1 MSATFII
8 PLTIFLAVYTS
19 SNVKTNTSTLE
30 EVLLTKAN
38 ALAREGAAS
47 LAQVLETA
55 IDSAGSRICGA
66 QLDIVEMN
74 PPDMPSALAI
84 GSLGAYFVGEP
95 FAAQTIRSGK
105 SKVL

>member
-8 PLTIFLAVYTS
+8 PLTISLAVYTS

-30 EVLLTKAN
+30 EALLTKGN
-38 ALAREGAAS
+38 TLAREGAAS
-47 LAQVLETA
+47 LA
-55 IDSAGSRICGA
+55 
-66 QLDIVEMN
+66 
-74 PPDMPSALAI
+74 
-84 GSLGAYFVGEP
+84 FVGEP